1 MKNMLAVEVCRP
13 FFLGA
18 VAKNLLSDRVNAE
31 EYVQTLVQN
40 KQYIDA
46 IRVLAYALPVRKAIH
61 WARFCALHFSATN
74 PSEVSSA
81 TLDAVTDWL
90 GNPDDNKRRALMDAA
105 KLSGFDSP
113 AGSVALAVYFS
124 GGNIAPPD
132 GPVVEPPQS
141 LTPNSVV
148 NAVLLAALLK
158 DPEKSEEKYQLYL
171 AEGLKIAS
179 EN

>member
-13 FFLGA
+13 FFLGPI
-18 VAKNLLSDRVNAE
+18 AKKLLNDRLNAE
-31 EYVQTLVQN
+31 EFVQILVQN

-46 IRVLAYALPVRKAIH
+46 IRVLAYALPARKAIN
-61 WARFCALHFSATN
+61 WARFCALHFSAAN

-90 GNPDDNKRRALMDAA
+90 GNPDDTKRRGLMDAA
-105 KLSGFDSP
+105 KLSGFDTP
-113 AGSVALAVYFS
+113 AGSAALAVYFS
-124 GGNIAPPD
+124 GGNLAPVD
-132 GPVVEPPQS
+132 GLVVEPPQS

-171 AEGLKIAS
+171 AEGLKTAS
-179 EN
+179 ES